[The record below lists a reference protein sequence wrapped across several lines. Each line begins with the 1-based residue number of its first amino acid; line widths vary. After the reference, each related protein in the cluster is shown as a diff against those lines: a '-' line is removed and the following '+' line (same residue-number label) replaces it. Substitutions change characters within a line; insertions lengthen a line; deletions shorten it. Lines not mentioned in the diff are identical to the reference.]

1 MSRLKPYLLS
11 IALHALLV
19 AAIIFFGMREWRE
32 TAETPQAL
40 ALEGRLITTE
50 ELEGQMRATDVA
62 PPREAE
68 PEVGTLPEPTVP
80 ADEAKQQR
88 EAEAKRQLE
97 AKRESV
103 LRETERK
110 RVVEQQR
117 VAEQQRLAEQQRVAA
132 QQREAEAQRLAQQQ
146 RQAELQ
152 KLIDEQEQAERRRA
166 LTAQAEK
173 ESELQRRLA
182 AEQAAERR
190 RAEAARRASL
200 SAQWAAAIQARVQRA
215 WLRPDTARAGIDCR
229 VAVTQVQGGT
239 VVRVEVRECNGD
251 EAVRQSIEA
260 AVFRASPLPPPP
272 EPELFER
279 NLELRFRPND

>member
-11 IALHALLV
+11 IALHALIV
-19 AAIIFFGMREWRE
+19 AAIVFFGVREWRDKEE
-32 TAETPQAL
+32 TAPVL
-40 ALEGRLITTE
+40 VLEGRLVTTE
-50 ELEGQMRATDVA
+50 EIAAQMPATEVA

-68 PEVGTLPEPTVP
+68 PVATPPLEPTPLV
-80 ADEAKQQR
+80 DEAKQQR
-88 EAEAKRQLE
+88 EAEAKRE
-97 AKRESV
+97 RESS
-103 LRETERK
+103 LREAARMVK
-110 RVVEQQR
+110 EQRLAEQKR
-117 VAEQQRLAEQQRVAA
+117 VAEQQRLAEQKRVA
-132 QQREAEAQRLAQQQ
+132 EQQ
-146 RQAELQ
+146 RQADLQ

-166 LTAQAEK
+166 LAAQAEK
-173 ESELQRRLA
+173 ESDLQRRLA

-215 WLRPDTARAGIDCR
+215 WLRPGTARAGIDCR

>member
-11 IALHALLV
+11 IALHALIV
-19 AAIIFFGMREWRE
+19 AAIVFFGVREWRDKEE
-32 TAETPQAL
+32 TAPVL
-40 ALEGRLITTE
+40 VLEGRLVTTE
-50 ELEGQMRATDVA
+50 EIAAQMPATEVA

-68 PEVGTLPEPTVP
+68 PVATPPLEPTPLV
-80 ADEAKQQR
+80 DEAKQQR
-88 EAEAKRQLE
+88 EAEAKRE
-97 AKRESV
+97 RESS
-103 LRETERK
+103 LREAARMVK
-110 RVVEQQR
+110 EQRLAEQKR
-117 VAEQQRLAEQQRVAA
+117 VAEQQR
-132 QQREAEAQRLAQQQ
+132 
-146 RQAELQ
+146 QADLQ

-166 LTAQAEK
+166 LAAQAEK
-173 ESELQRRLA
+173 ESDLQRRLA

-215 WLRPDTARAGIDCR
+215 WLRPGTARAGIDCR

-272 EPELFER
+272 EPALFER